1 LNIYIKINGYVK
13 SKKICQ
19 RINRRAKKELE
30 QGYLHGE
37 GSLFRKH
44 GQATLLNNQGF
55 SVQELMKIFDCR
67 KNTIYDWFNNW
78 EEKGIEGLKLQAGR
92 GRKATF
98 DTNNIQEV
106 ELVKLKI
113 NENRKKLSLAKAEIE
128 SNLGKKMC
136 EETLRRFLKVLTTV
150 GVDSVRASKTSKTQK
165 KLQRKNQIKGLRKL
179 STEEMEKVSGGDTC
193 PCVQNAVDFGQEL
206 CSMHQLANL
215 S

>member
-1 LNIYIKINGYVK
+1 MSKVKRYVK
-13 SKKICQ
+13 ELTEEQ
-19 RINRRAKKELE
+19 KKELE

-44 GQATLLNNQGF
+44 CQAILLNNQGF

-92 GRKATF
+92 GRKAMF

-136 EETLRRFLKVLTTV
+136 EETLRRFLKALTIA
-150 GVDSVRASKTSKTQK
+150 GVDSERVSKISKIRKTLQK
-165 KLQRKNQIKGLRKL
+165 RR
-179 STEEMEKVSGGDTC
+179 SS
-193 PCVQNAVDFGQEL
+193 
-206 CSMHQLANL
+206 
-215 S
+215 